1 MRFELY
7 HFMTPNLLYMLQ
19 KDSWSEEEERMLI
32 ETHGMIG
39 NRWAEI
45 AKRIPGRTENAIK
58 NHWNATKRRQNSRRK
73 NKRPQTTDG
82 KPQSSILQDYIKTL
96 TTQKAFISTTAATT
110 TTATSS
116 VSAISEDPSSNQSSF
131 VFSNLSHEN
140 SSSPLISESYD
151 DELLFMQQLF
161 KVNNN
166 AEPVNPY
173 SKKPSFSNSYPLEY
187 SSQTNSN
194 QILPDVTDCGFIHSN
209 PSNYPKPNSQNNM
222 YLSTSSTPM
231 MNYLNS
237 DHYLPP
243 MLNGIQN
250 QNNVELHLGN
260 MNFSEGKREMDLL
273 ELVSSA
279 QFY

>member
-1 MRFELY
+1 
-7 HFMTPNLLYMLQ
+7 MLV
-19 KDSWSEEEERMLI
+19 
-32 ETHGMIG
+32 ETHGKIG

-96 TTQKAFISTTAATT
+96 TTHKASTGTTTAAATT
-110 TTATSS
+110 TATNSS
-116 VSAISEDPSSNQSSF
+116 VSVSVISEDPSSNQSSL

-173 SKKPSFSNSYPLEY
+173 SKKPSSNPYSLGY

-194 QILPDVTDCGFIHSN
+194 QILPDVTDCGFVHSN

-222 YLSTSSTPM
+222 YLSTSSSTPM

-237 DHYLPP
+237 DHYLSP

>member
-1 MRFELY
+1 MLMRFELY

-19 KDSWSEEEERMLI
+19 KDSWSEEEERMLV

-96 TTQKAFISTTAATT
+96 TTQKASTGTTATT
-110 TTATSS
+110 TTAATTSS

-173 SKKPSFSNSYPLEY
+173 SKKPSSNPYY

-194 QILPDVTDCGFIHSN
+194 QILPDVTDCGFVHSN
-209 PSNYPKPNSQNNM
+209 LSNYPKPNSQNNM

>member
-1 MRFELY
+1 
-7 HFMTPNLLYMLQ
+7 MLV
-19 KDSWSEEEERMLI
+19 

-58 NHWNATKRRQNSRRK
+58 NHWNATKRRQTSRRK

-96 TTQKAFISTTAATT
+96 STQKVSTGTT
-110 TTATSS
+110 TTAAAASS

-173 SKKPSFSNSYPLEY
+173 SKKPSSNPNSLGY

-194 QILPDVTDCGFIHSN
+194 QILPDVTDCGFVPSN

-237 DHYLPP
+237 DLYLSP